1 VTQIPMIDLKR
12 NLATIRSEID
22 DAIARVLDSSAFVL
36 GPELEAFERE
46 FAAASGAKR
55 CFGVADGTD
64 ALHLGLRAVG
74 VGKGDE
80 VIVPG
85 LSFFATAEAVVHAG
99 AKPVFVDV
107 EPDILTLDPAL
118 VAKAITKRTKAIMP
132 VHLYGHPYDHDA
144 IAAAAPGLA
153 IVEDAAEAHVAK
165 YKGHVIGSLGDA
177 AGFSFYPSKNLGA
190 FGDGGAITT
199 NRDDVAERVQSL
211 RHHGQAK
218 KDIHEEVGW
227 TSRLDDIQ
235 AAILRVKLRH
245 LDEWTKSR
253 RMIASWYREA
263 LGSIKKVTLPVERE
277 WAEAVYYLYV
287 IRAPNRDEVVERLRG
302 QGIGVGVHFPGPM
315 HRQPAVAKIGVRAK
329 KLKVSEKASTQ
340 LVSLPMYPEMEQA
353 DVETVAAALRVA
365 LK

>member
-1 VTQIPMIDLKR
+1 MTQIPMIDLKA
-12 NLATIRSEID
+12 NLAGIRAEID
-22 DAIARVLDSSAFVL
+22 EAIARVLDSSAFVL

-46 FAAASGAKR
+46 FASASGAR
-55 CFGVADGTD
+55 HGIGVADGTD
-64 ALHLGLRAVG
+64 ALHLSLRALG

-107 EPDILTLDPAL
+107 EPDILTLDPAH
-118 VAKAITKRTKAIMP
+118 VAKAMTKRTKAIMP

-144 IAAAAPGLA
+144 IAEAAPGIP

-165 YKGHVIGSLGDA
+165 YKGRLIGSLGDA

-199 NRDDVAERVQSL
+199 NRDDLNDRIRSL
-211 RHHGQAK
+211 RHHGQAT
-218 KDIHEEVGW
+218 KDVHDEVGW

-245 LDEWTKSR
+245 LDAWTKSR
-253 RMIASWYREA
+253 REIASWYREA
-263 LGSIKKVTLPVERE
+263 LGGIKKATIPVERD

-287 IRAPNRDEVVERLRG
+287 IRVPNRDAVVTKLRE

-315 HRQPAVAKIGVRAK
+315 HRQPAALKIPTRPK
-329 KLKVSEKASTQ
+329 RLKVSEKASTQ
-340 LVSLPMYPEMEQA
+340 LISLPMYPEMEQA
-353 DVETVAAALRVA
+353 DVEAVAAALRIA
-365 LK
+365 LT